1 VPSGII
7 IPALDAGAL
16 YGRLLGVL
24 LTYWTGQEVIAP
36 GILAMIGAAAFLG
49 GVSRMTGLSPLFYL
63 RFNISIPDGD
73 NV

>member
-36 GILAMIGAAAFLG
+36 GVLAMIGAAAFLG
-49 GVSRMTGLSPLFYL
+49 GVSRMTGSCLAFE
-63 RFNISIPDGD
+63 I
-73 NV
+73 